1 MIKPH
6 EEFLTVS
13 PNKRT
18 QIRIQLPEKYLDEVS
33 AGMKG
38 KIERV
43 SQTDQK
49 LEACLTKLHYL
60 LSQSLEVETIRHLMQ
75 DNLRGELSR

>member
-18 QIRIQLPEKYLDEVS
+18 QVRIQLPEKYLADVQT
-33 AGMKG
+33 GMKG
-38 KIERV
+38 KIEEL
-43 SQTDQK
+43 THTGQK
-49 LEACLTKLHYL
+49 LEALPRRRSKRFRSTPDFM
-60 LSQSLEVETIRHLMQ
+60 T
-75 DNLRGELSR
+75 